1 MENHLIAEINNSRA
15 FVKKLQPLLDQ
26 QDLHCLDISSIKSLV
41 NSLTASIENT
51 MTHAQFAI
59 FQGEQIK
66 PEDTP
71 RVQNRR
77 SKKRIRRSKEK
88 FTRHVKMTVNLAK
101 GLAESLEDG
110 YHWKKY
116 GQKNILGTKHP
127 KGYFRCTYSQS
138 RQCLATKHV
147 QMSDGD
153 QTVFDVTYFGEH
165 SCFPGESKNKE
176 TVPPDHD
183 VITENASLSF
193 LDTSVLS
200 LPDMSEL
207 FCQDYLTLE
216 NEFSFDDVNYY
227 LS

>member
-1 MENHLIAEINNSRA
+1 MENNLIVEINNSRA
-15 FVKKLQPLLDQ
+15 FVKKLQLLLDQ

-41 NSLTASIENT
+41 NSLTTSIENT
-51 MTHAQFAI
+51 MTRTQFAI

-66 PEDTP
+66 QEESPSSVNDTP
-71 RVQNRR
+71 RVQR

-88 FTRHVKMTVNLAK
+88 FTRHVKVTVNLAK
-101 GLAESLEDG
+101 GLAGSLEDG
-110 YHWKKY
+110 YHWRKY
-116 GQKNILGTKHP
+116 GQKDILGTKHP

-153 QTVFDVTYFGEH
+153 RTVFDITYFGEH

-183 VITENASLSF
+183 VITENAS
-193 LDTSVLS
+193 VLS

-207 FCQDYLTLE
+207 FYQDYLALE
-216 NEFSFDDVNYY
+216 NEFSFATNYY